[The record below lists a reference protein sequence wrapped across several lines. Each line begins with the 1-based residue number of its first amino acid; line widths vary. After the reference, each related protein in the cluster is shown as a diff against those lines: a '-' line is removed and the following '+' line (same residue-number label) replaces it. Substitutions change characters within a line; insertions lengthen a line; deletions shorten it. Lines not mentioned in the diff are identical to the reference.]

1 MAHMQVMAFIEA
13 KKRFFLGYAE
23 LRSFLCRAKV
33 IWGKKKVLSGWR
45 ERQR

>member
-1 MAHMQVMAFIEA
+1 MQVMAFIEA

-33 IWGKKKVLSGWR
+33 IWGKVK
-45 ERQR
+45 